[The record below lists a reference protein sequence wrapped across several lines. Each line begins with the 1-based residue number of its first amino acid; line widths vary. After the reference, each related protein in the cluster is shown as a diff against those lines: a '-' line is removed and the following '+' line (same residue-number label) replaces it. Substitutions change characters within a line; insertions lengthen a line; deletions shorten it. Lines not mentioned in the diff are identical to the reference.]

1 MSRLT
6 NKNVGETE
14 DCLLPGPPIT
24 GLLEDLKINPSGKL
38 PVSIKPSQSLKT
50 ADQRSYKAANAAP
63 CNINEAIEMDSAP
76 QFLRTKSCPAL
87 KLKSWLKKKRQTE
100 IWGYWYQPRV
110 ADVLVRSK
118 TYLYSKMK
126 IPHETPPLLKLVHSD
141 LIYSESRF
149 DNIASHE
156 KSWLNRGLPEELS
169 DRKFFVIN
177 IQLYSMS
184 CSLVQYFM
192 FDECGLTGCA
202 RVDKMWE
209 DFVGGTDQFRDQ
221 RLKIIP
227 VIVNGPWM
235 VKTTVPEKP
244 CIIGTKVNNRYWEGE
259 NYFEVDI
266 EADSSMLAIGILKL
280 LKNYNNYSVNL
291 IWVLEAK
298 LISELPEK
306 ILAAGHIA
314 YPVYSKATRL
324 ENMQS

>member
-1 MSRLT
+1 MST
-6 NKNVGETE
+6 IVNGNVGETE
-14 DCLLPGPPIT
+14 DCLLPGEPIKR
-24 GLLEDLKINPSGKL
+24 LLEDLKINQSGKL
-38 PVSIKPSQSLKT
+38 PKRIESSQGSKT
-50 ADQRSYKAANAAP
+50 ADESSQKAADAAL
-63 CNINEAIEMDSAP
+63 CNVIEAREVDSKP
-76 QFLRTKSCPAL
+76 ELMRTKSCPAL
-87 KLKSWLKKKRQTE
+87 KSNSWSKKMRQTA
-100 IWGYWYQPRV
+100 IWGSWCQPRV

-126 IPHETPPLLKLVHSD
+126 IPHATPPLLKLVHSD
-141 LIYSESRF
+141 LIHSESRF

-156 KSWLNRGLPEELS
+156 KSWLNRVRPEELS
-169 DRKFFVIN
+169 GRKFFVIN

-192 FDECGLTGCA
+192 FDESGLTGCE

-209 DFVGGTDQFRDQ
+209 DFVRGTDKFRDQ
-221 RLKIIP
+221 RLKLIP

-244 CIIGTKVNNRYWEGE
+244 CIIGTKVNHRYWEGE

-291 IWVLEAK
+291 IWLLEAK
-298 LISELPEK
+298 LTSELPEK

-314 YPVYSKATRL
+314 YPVYRKAIRL
-324 ENMQS
+324 ENMRS